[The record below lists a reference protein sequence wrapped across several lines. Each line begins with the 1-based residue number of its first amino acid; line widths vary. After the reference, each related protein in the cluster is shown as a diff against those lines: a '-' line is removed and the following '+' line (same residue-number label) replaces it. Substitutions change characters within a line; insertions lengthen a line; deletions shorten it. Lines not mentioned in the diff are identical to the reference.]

1 MKATK
6 RLFKAII
13 ALVASLVLCI
23 GVCLAWFASNGD
35 VDANGL
41 NESIR
46 SINITKFEIE
56 AYELTFVDTKTVGG
70 KSVTTY
76 TVGDSAGTTGGVTM
90 AEYGGLGTT
99 ALLLKFTYSFEDTL
113 NKNYSIYADCQKT
126 RGEIV
131 ISDKTDATGGM
142 LLECALSSVVSFYDI
157 GEVTVGTTVTQTDE
171 KEEKEVPDTD
181 GNLITLSG
189 GISDETLSGTFYCI
203 IDYVEDK
210 IYSQYYEALN
220 IEGTT
225 FSTPMDFVK
234 DIEFYMG
241 ESSASV

>member
-6 RLFKAII
+6 RLVKALI
-13 ALVASLVLCI
+13 ALAASIVLCI
-23 GVCLAWFASNGD
+23 GVCLAWFASNAD
-35 VDANGL
+35 VNANGL
-41 NESIR
+41 NDRIKG
-46 SINITKFEIE
+46 INITEFKIE
-56 AYELTFVDTKTVGG
+56 AYELTYVDSEIVDG

-76 TVGDSAGTTGGVTM
+76 TVGDPTGATTGVKM

-113 NKNYSIYADCQKT
+113 NKNYSIYADCRKT

-131 ISDKTDATGGM
+131 VSEKTDATGGM

-157 GEVTVGTTVTQTDE
+157 GEVTVGATVTQTDE
-171 KEEKEVPDTD
+171 KEEKEVPNTD
-181 GNLITLSG
+181 GSLITLSD
-189 GISDETLSGTFYCI
+189 GITDDNLSGTFYCI

-234 DIEFYMG
+234 DIYFYME
-241 ESSASV
+241 ESSAS